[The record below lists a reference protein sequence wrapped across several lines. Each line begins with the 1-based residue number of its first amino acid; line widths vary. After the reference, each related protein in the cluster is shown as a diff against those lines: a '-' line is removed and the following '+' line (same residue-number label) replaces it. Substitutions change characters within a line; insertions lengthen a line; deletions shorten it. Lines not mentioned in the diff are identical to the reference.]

1 MLELN
6 ASWHSAAAAHQL
18 DLNTY
23 SNQKPDIIMSS
34 HTHSRHWDR
43 RRRWSAAVQS
53 SHGNSSVLIV
63 GSEAKQTGRASGG
76 RGHSCVQ
83 DDDGDDD
90 ASVLTFDTFATEATD
105 TPPNGRTSSRIS
117 SRSVGLPEG
126 TGAAVAASGAQ
137 TTANNENAANA
148 PAAAPVTPEKDA
160 AAKSGEEVHAVQA
173 ESSPCTFITCSS
185 STDAAASVSLLSP
198 DGNDDEE
205 KAPRLVGSDAEAA
218 SAEAGFIQDEQE
230 EAATAAAT
238 EGAEEATSDVT
249 PERQRAE
256 RIAAADAE
264 SLRLEQQ
271 TMRPSPVSPS
281 SANGISR
288 ELLSIASSDGD
299 VGSGNGMHV
308 FEEDTNFDDF
318 GGDPDADGREEEEE
332 KDGGALDEDTNGD
345 DFGELLDSD
354 KYEEEEQGGALDGF
368 AEVSAISTSTTT
380 TPTSIAWLAAAAS
393 ASASASASRYGP
405 EAAPKPRRDVSD
417 AISNLSERMNQAWS
431 SATSSPPP
439 PRHPKE
445 SKTEEEAAGGF
456 DNEESSEQMVDSLPR
471 PDHLQGHC
479 YRRDDSDAVSAAPS
493 VASSA
498 TPVTGTGTRAV
509 SFLFDT
515 TGSADAPSVLSCGSN
530 AEEEDGTAAFG
541 ERFGGVELS
550 GFAQLEPEMARDLA
564 ISGNII
570 PSTLVSGAEYDATK
584 ATSSIDIEVG
594 SMGEVEVF
602 APDISGRSAPKNRTM
617 DCRPSGPSDG
627 SSRVSR
633 TLAKVMPSG
642 GCSVKP
648 VHALFLLVPIV
659 CVLLYLC
666 YAYLVGP
673 NL

>member
-1 MLELN
+1 M
-6 ASWHSAAAAHQL
+6 A
-18 DLNTY
+18 
-23 SNQKPDIIMSS
+23 S

-53 SHGNSSVLIV
+53 SHGNSSVLV
-63 GSEAKQTGRASGG
+63 GSEAKHTHRASGG
-76 RGHSCVQ
+76 RGHTYVHDDS
-83 DDDGDDD
+83 DDDV
-90 ASVLTFDTFATEATD
+90 SVLTFDTFATEATN
-105 TPPNGRTSSRIS
+105 TPPNDRTSSRIS
-117 SRSVGLPEG
+117 SRSVGLPKS
-126 TGAAVAASGAQ
+126 TGAAVAANGAQ
-137 TTANNENAANA
+137 TTANNENATNA
-148 PAAAPVTPEKDA
+148 PAAALVTPEKDA
-160 AAKSGEEVHAVQA
+160 AASGEEVQA

-185 STDAAASVSLLSP
+185 STDAAALVSLLSP
-198 DGNDDEE
+198 DGDDDEE
-205 KAPRLVGSDAEAA
+205 KAPRLVGSDADAA
-218 SAEAGFIQDEQE
+218 SAEAGIIQEGQE
-230 EAATAAAT
+230 ETATAAAK
-238 EGAEEATSDVT
+238 EGAEEATSAVS
-249 PERQRAE
+249 PERQRAD
-256 RIAAADAE
+256 RVAAAEAE
-264 SLRLEQQ
+264 SLHLEQL
-271 TMRPSPVSPS
+271 TLRPSPVSPS
-281 SANGISR
+281 LANGIHVSH
-288 ELLSIASSDGD
+288 ELLSIASSDDD
-299 VGSGNGMHV
+299 VGSGNGLHV

-332 KDGGALDEDTNGD
+332 KEGGALDEDTNVD
-345 DFGELLDSD
+345 DFGEFLDSD
-354 KYEEEEQGGALDGF
+354 NYEGEEQGGALDGF
-368 AEVSAISTSTTT
+368 AEVSTIAASTTT

-431 SATSSPPP
+431 SATSSSPP
-439 PRHPKE
+439 PRHPK
-445 SKTEEEAAGGF
+445 KGGVEEEAAGGF

-493 VASSA
+493 LRSVASSA
-498 TPVTGTGTRAV
+498 TPVTGAGTRAV

-530 AEEEDGTAAFG
+530 AKEEDGTAAFG

-550 GFAQLEPEMARDLA
+550 GLAQLEPEMARDLT

-570 PSTLVSGAEYDATK
+570 PSTLVSRMEYDATC

-602 APDISGRSAPKNRTM
+602 APNISGRPAPKNRTM
-617 DCRPSGPSDG
+617 DCRPSRPSDG

-666 YAYLVGP
+666 YAYLVEP